1 MTSSMTGF
9 CFKEKQIKGAS
20 LIIELKTLNSRYFE
34 LNLRLADQ
42 LKIYESKVREMISAK
57 ISRGKVDCRIFLKI
71 EENQA
76 TAYSV
81 NPAELKTIVNTTEKI
96 AKSLKNP
103 APINPIDILGLLS
116 NQTKVSLD
124 KNIRKEVLDFL
135 DDSLGMLV
143 NDRQREGSKIRTVI
157 LKNIKLV
164 ELLVGRAKKIMPKV
178 IKKHQSK
185 ITKKFKEA
193 LLDIDDSRLKQE
205 FLLFIQKS
213 DITEEIDRIES
224 HIIELKR
231 LINGSIPSGKK
242 MDFLMQEF
250 NREANTIGSKAIS
263 VDISNISIELKV
275 YIEQIRE
282 QIQNIE

>member
-124 KNIRKEVLDFL
+124 KNIRKDVLDFL

>member
-81 NPAELKTIVNTTEKI
+81 NPAELKTIVNATEKI

-103 APINPIDILGLLS
+103 APINPIDILVLLS

-124 KNIRKEVLDFL
+124 KNIRKDVLDFL

>member
-1 MTSSMTGF
+1 MTGF

-81 NPAELKTIVNTTEKI
+81 NPAELKTIVNATEKI

-124 KNIRKEVLDFL
+124 KNIRKDVLDFL

>member
-81 NPAELKTIVNTTEKI
+81 NPAELKTIVNATEKI

-124 KNIRKEVLDFL
+124 KNIRKDVLDFL

-224 HIIELKR
+224 HIIELRR

-263 VDISNISIELKV
+263 VDISNISVELKV

>member
-81 NPAELKTIVNTTEKI
+81 NPAELKTIVNATDKI

-124 KNIRKEVLDFL
+124 KNIRKDVLDFL

-224 HIIELKR
+224 HIIELRR

-250 NREANTIGSKAIS
+250 NREANTMGSKAIS
-263 VDISNISIELKV
+263 VDISNISVELKV

>member
-81 NPAELKTIVNTTEKI
+81 NPAKLKTIVNATEKI

-124 KNIRKEVLDFL
+124 KNIRKDVLDFL

>member
-81 NPAELKTIVNTTEKI
+81 NPAELKTIVNATEKI

-124 KNIRKEVLDFL
+124 KNIRKDVLDFL

-224 HIIELKR
+224 HIIELRR

-250 NREANTIGSKAIS
+250 NREANTMGSKAIS
-263 VDISNISIELKV
+263 VDISNISVELKV

>member
-81 NPAELKTIVNTTEKI
+81 NPAELKTIVNATEKI

-103 APINPIDILGLLS
+103 APINPIDILVLLS

-124 KNIRKEVLDFL
+124 KNIRKDVLDFL

-224 HIIELKR
+224 HIIELRR

>member
-81 NPAELKTIVNTTEKI
+81 NPAELKTIVNATEKI

-124 KNIRKEVLDFL
+124 KNIRKDVLDFL
-135 DDSLGMLV
+135 DDSLGMLL

>member
-20 LIIELKTLNSRYFE
+20 LIIELKTFNSRYFE

-81 NPAELKTIVNTTEKI
+81 NPAELKTIVNATEKI

-124 KNIRKEVLDFL
+124 KNIRKDVLDFL

-231 LINGSIPSGKK
+231 LINGSIPSVKK

>member
-81 NPAELKTIVNTTEKI
+81 NPAELKTIVNATDKI

-103 APINPIDILGLLS
+103 APINPIDILVLLS

-124 KNIRKEVLDFL
+124 KNIRKDVLDFL

-224 HIIELKR
+224 HIIELRR